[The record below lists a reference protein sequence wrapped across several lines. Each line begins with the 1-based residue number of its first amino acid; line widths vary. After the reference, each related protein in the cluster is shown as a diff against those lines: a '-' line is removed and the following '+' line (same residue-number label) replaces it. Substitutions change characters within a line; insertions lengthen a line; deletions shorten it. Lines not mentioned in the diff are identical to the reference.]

1 MRESDIQNQVRIHVS
16 ERRLGVL
23 FRANVGEAWT
33 GNRIERNPDGSITI
47 YKPRRLRTGLPP
59 GFSDLFGLAIPGGRA
74 VFLEMKS
81 SSGRLTPEQENFLRQ
96 MVSMGA
102 LAGVAR
108 SIEDAERVFAGV
120 NLGLYGRREGP
131 LEFNT

>member
-16 ERRLGVL
+16 KRRLGVL

-33 GNRIERNPDGSITI
+33 GDRIQKNLDGSITI
-47 YKPRRLRTGLPP
+47 HNPRRLKTGLPS
-59 GFSDLFGLAIPGGRA
+59 GFSDLFGIAIPGGRA

-96 MVSMGA
+96 MASMGA

-108 SIEDAERVFAGV
+108 SIEDAERIFARV
-120 NLGLYGRREGP
+120 NLGL
-131 LEFNT
+131 